1 MDDIDLKLIK
11 YLQQHPDLALA
22 ELSRRLNLSK
32 TTCWNRIQRLE
43 EKGVFV
49 GRFMGLDRFSLGLS
63 VVVFLSI
70 TVGRHS
76 PEWMEKFAQLVAG
89 FPEIVEVHRLTGEGA
104 DYQLKIVCP
113 DIEAYDD
120 FQQKLIS
127 KMDFTSMATRISLKE
142 IKNTHQL
149 PLMHLEKNG

>member
-1 MDDIDLKLIK
+1 MDDIDLRLVKQ
-11 YLQQHPDLALA
+11 LQLNPDLALA
-22 ELSRRLNLSK
+22 ELSRRLGLSK

-43 EKGVFV
+43 EKGIVQGKVTVF
-49 GRFMGLDRFSLGLS
+49 DRFNLGLG

-76 PEWMEKFAQLVAG
+76 PEWMERFASLVDS

-104 DYQLKIVCP
+104 DYQLKILCP
-113 DIEAYDD
+113 DIDAYDA

-149 PLMHLEKNG
+149 PLMHLEKKC